1 MRGPKL
7 SKLELQIMD
16 TLWARGKASI
26 REIQQTF
33 PEKSRPNYGTI
44 QTTTYRME
52 AKKIV
57 RRVGKIGNF
66 HIFEP
71 LIARDAAQLRLIDEL
86 LTMFGGRSQLIVMH
100 LVRSGKLRLEDIKEA
115 EREIKKLEREEKLL

>member
-1 MRGPKL
+1 MPGPKL

-16 TLWARGKASI
+16 TLWTHGKASI
-26 REIQQTF
+26 REIQQAF
-33 PEKSRPNYGTI
+33 PEKGRPSYGTI

-57 RRVGKIGNF
+57 RRAGKVGNF

-71 LIARDAAQLRLIDEL
+71 LVAREAAQLRLIDEL
-86 LTMFGGRSQLIVMH
+86 LTMFGGHSQLIVMH
-100 LVRSGKLRLEDIKEA
+100 LVKSGKLRLEDVKEA
-115 EREIKKLEREEKLL
+115 EREIKKMERKDTQ

>member
-1 MRGPKL
+1 MPGPKL

-16 TLWARGKASI
+16 TLWTRGKASI
-26 REIQQTF
+26 REIQQAF
-33 PEKSRPNYGTI
+33 PEKVRPSYGTI

-57 RRVGKIGNF
+57 RRTGKIGNF

-71 LIARDAAQLRLIDEL
+71 LVARDAAQLRLIDEL

-100 LVRSGKLRLEDIKEA
+100 LVKSGNLRLEDVKEA
-115 EREIKKLEREEKLL
+115 EREIKPMQYSVLAR